1 MVLVHGD
8 WAEVPPPPSGVK
20 TAALEA
26 GRQERSAKT
35 SARPMPYEALMLG
48 LLVTREIDRHRFA
61 AGRTATEQAPKDQH
75 CGPVG
80 RDSMYRVSKQGR
92 A

>member
-1 MVLVHGD
+1 
-8 WAEVPPPPSGVK
+8 
-20 TAALEA
+20 
-26 GRQERSAKT
+26 
-35 SARPMPYEALMLG
+35 MPYEALMLG